1 MSRKKIILISLLT
14 ITIIVVSVFISF
26 RFIIKN
32 ENNVNTKPPQ
42 RQEVE
47 VKEEKKDKINNK
59 ETKKEETNPEIT
71 TPQTNET
78 ENQNIEETPKEKTND
93 NKVQTPQQAP
103 NNNQQTTTQTTPK
116 QPTTPPKVVE
126 TPSCTP
132 KLFYVVFRADFDSLD
147 KLKATAEQYKEIY
160 GFVGYEYMSATDDCG
175 DTYYQLTMRT
185 KDDKLVEYS
194 DIPKP

>member
-1 MSRKKIILISLLT
+1 MSRKKIILISLLA
-14 ITIIVVSVFISF
+14 ITVIVSSF
-26 RFIIKN
+26 VAFHFFSNDSSSKVDTSKQLKTNI
-32 ENNVNTKPPQ
+32 
-42 RQEVE
+42 
-47 VKEEKKDKINNK
+47 KEEKKDKTDNK
-59 ETKKEETNPEIT
+59 ETEKVETNPEIT

-78 ENQNIEETPKEKTND
+78 EKQNIEETPKEN
-93 NKVQTPQQAP
+93 P
-103 NNNQQTTTQTTPK
+103 NNNVNTPQPQTPSNNQTTTK

-160 GFVGYEYMSATDDCG
+160 GFTGYEYMSATDDCG

>member
-1 MSRKKIILISLLT
+1 MSRKKIILISLLA
-14 ITIIVVSVFISF
+14 ITVIVSSF
-26 RFIIKN
+26 VAFHFFSNDSSSKVDTSKQLKTN
-32 ENNVNTKPPQ
+32 L
-42 RQEVE
+42 
-47 VKEEKKDKINNK
+47 KEKEKKDKTDNK
-59 ETKKEETNPEIT
+59 ETEKEETNSEKT

-78 ENQNIEETPKEKTND
+78 EKQNIEETPKEN
-93 NKVQTPQQAP
+93 P
-103 NNNQQTTTQTTPK
+103 NNNVHTTPQPQTPSNNQTTTK

-160 GFVGYEYMSATDDCG
+160 GFTGYEYMSATDDCG

>member
-1 MSRKKIILISLLT
+1 MSRKKIILISLLA
-14 ITIIVVSVFISF
+14 ITVIVSSF
-26 RFIIKN
+26 VAFHFFSNDSSSKVDTSKQLKTNIK
-32 ENNVNTKPPQ
+32 E
-42 RQEVE
+42 
-47 VKEEKKDKINNK
+47 EEKKDKTDNK
-59 ETKKEETNPEIT
+59 ETEKEETNSEKT

-78 ENQNIEETPKEKTND
+78 EKQNIEETPKEN
-93 NKVQTPQQAP
+93 P
-103 NNNQQTTTQTTPK
+103 NNNVHTTPQPQTPSNNQTTTK

-160 GFVGYEYMSATDDCG
+160 GFTGYEYMSATDDCG

>member
-1 MSRKKIILISLLT
+1 MSRKKIILISLLA
-14 ITIIVVSVFISF
+14 ITVIVSSF
-26 RFIIKN
+26 VAFHFFSNDSSSKVDTSKQLKTN
-32 ENNVNTKPPQ
+32 L
-42 RQEVE
+42 
-47 VKEEKKDKINNK
+47 KEKEKKDKTDNK
-59 ETKKEETNPEIT
+59 ETEKEETNSEKT

-78 ENQNIEETPKEKTND
+78 EKQNIEETPKEN
-93 NKVQTPQQAP
+93 P
-103 NNNQQTTTQTTPK
+103 NNNVHTTPQPQTPSNNQTTTK

-160 GFVGYEYMSATDDCG
+160 GFTGYEYMSATDDCG
-175 DTYYQLTMRT
+175 DTYYQLTMKV

>member
-1 MSRKKIILISLLT
+1 MSRKKIILISLLA
-14 ITIIVVSVFISF
+14 ITVIVSSF
-26 RFIIKN
+26 VAFHFFSNDSSSKVDTSKQLKTN
-32 ENNVNTKPPQ
+32 L
-42 RQEVE
+42 
-47 VKEEKKDKINNK
+47 KEKEKKDKTDNK
-59 ETKKEETNPEIT
+59 ETEKEETNPEIT

-160 GFVGYEYMSATDDCG
+160 GFTGYEYMSATDDCG

>member
-1 MSRKKIILISLLT
+1 MSRKKIILISLLA
-14 ITIIVVSVFISF
+14 ITVIVSSF
-26 RFIIKN
+26 VAFHFFSNDSSSKVDTSKQLKTNIK
-32 ENNVNTKPPQ
+32 E
-42 RQEVE
+42 
-47 VKEEKKDKINNK
+47 EEKKDKTDNK
-59 ETKKEETNPEIT
+59 ETEKEETNPEIT

-78 ENQNIEETPKEKTND
+78 EKQNIEETPKEN
-93 NKVQTPQQAP
+93 P
-103 NNNQQTTTQTTPK
+103 NNNVNTPQPQTPSNNQTTTK

-160 GFVGYEYMSATDDCG
+160 GFTGYEYMSATDDCG
-175 DTYYQLTMRT
+175 DTYYQLTMRK

>member
-1 MSRKKIILISLLT
+1 MSRKKIILISLLA
-14 ITIIVVSVFISF
+14 ITVIVSSF
-26 RFIIKN
+26 VAFHFFSNDSSSKVDPSKQLKTNIK
-32 ENNVNTKPPQ
+32 E
-42 RQEVE
+42 
-47 VKEEKKDKINNK
+47 EEKKDKTDNK
-59 ETKKEETNPEIT
+59 ETEKEETNPEIT
-71 TPQTNET
+71 TPQTDET
-78 ENQNIEETPKEKTND
+78 EKQNIEETPKEN
-93 NKVQTPQQAP
+93 P
-103 NNNQQTTTQTTPK
+103 NNNVNTPQPQTPSNNQTTTK

-160 GFVGYEYMSATDDCG
+160 GFTGYEYMSATDDCG
-175 DTYYQLTMRT
+175 DTYYQLTMKV

>member
-1 MSRKKIILISLLT
+1 MSRKKIILISLLA
-14 ITIIVVSVFISF
+14 ITVIVSSF
-26 RFIIKN
+26 VAFHFFSNDSSSKVDTSKQLKTNIK
-32 ENNVNTKPPQ
+32 E
-42 RQEVE
+42 
-47 VKEEKKDKINNK
+47 EEKKDKTDNK
-59 ETKKEETNPEIT
+59 ETEKEETNPEIT

-78 ENQNIEETPKEKTND
+78 EKQNIEETPKEN
-93 NKVQTPQQAP
+93 P
-103 NNNQQTTTQTTPK
+103 NNNVNTPQPQTPSNNQTTTK

-160 GFVGYEYMSATDDCG
+160 GFTGYEYMSATDDCG
-175 DTYYQLTMRT
+175 NTYYQLTMRT

>member
-1 MSRKKIILISLLT
+1 MSRKKIILISLLA
-14 ITIIVVSVFISF
+14 ITVIVSSF
-26 RFIIKN
+26 VAFHFFSNDSSSKVDTSKQLKTN
-32 ENNVNTKPPQ
+32 L
-42 RQEVE
+42 
-47 VKEEKKDKINNK
+47 KEKEKKDKTDNK
-59 ETKKEETNPEIT
+59 ETEKEETNPEIT

-160 GFVGYEYMSATDDCG
+160 GFVGYEYMDATDDCG
-175 DTYYQLTMRT
+175 DTYYQLTMKT

>member
-1 MSRKKIILISLLT
+1 MSRKKIILISLLA
-14 ITIIVVSVFISF
+14 ITVIVSSF
-26 RFIIKN
+26 VAFHFFSNDSSSKVDTSKQLKTNIK
-32 ENNVNTKPPQ
+32 E
-42 RQEVE
+42 
-47 VKEEKKDKINNK
+47 EEKKDKTDNK
-59 ETKKEETNPEIT
+59 ETEKEETNPEIT

-78 ENQNIEETPKEKTND
+78 EKQNIEETPKEN
-93 NKVQTPQQAP
+93 P
-103 NNNQQTTTQTTPK
+103 NNNVNTPQPQTPSNNQTTTK

-147 KLKATAEQYKEIY
+147 KLKAMAEQYKEIY
-160 GFVGYEYMSATDDCG
+160 GFTGYEYMSATDDCG
-175 DTYYQLTMRT
+175 DTYYQLTMKA

>member
-1 MSRKKIILISLLT
+1 MSRKKIILISLLA
-14 ITIIVVSVFISF
+14 ITVIVSSF
-26 RFIIKN
+26 VAFHFFSNDSSSKVDTSKQLKTN
-32 ENNVNTKPPQ
+32 L
-42 RQEVE
+42 
-47 VKEEKKDKINNK
+47 KEKEKKDKTDNK
-59 ETKKEETNPEIT
+59 ETEKEETNSEKT

-78 ENQNIEETPKEKTND
+78 EKQNIEETPKEN
-93 NKVQTPQQAP
+93 P
-103 NNNQQTTTQTTPK
+103 NNNVNTPQPQTPSNNQTTTK

-160 GFVGYEYMSATDDCG
+160 GFTGYEYMSATDDCG
-175 DTYYQLTMRT
+175 DTYYQLTMKV

>member
-1 MSRKKIILISLLT
+1 MSKKKIILISLLT
-14 ITIIVVSVFISF
+14 ITIIIVSSFISF
-26 RFIIKN
+26 RFISKN
-32 ENNVNTKPPQ
+32 ETNVNTKTPQ
-42 RQEVE
+42 QTGE
-47 VKEEKKDKINNK
+47 VKEEKKNKTDNK
-59 ETKKEETNPEIT
+59 ETEKELTDPKIT

-93 NKVQTPQQAP
+93 NKVQTPQQAL

-160 GFVGYEYMSATDDCG
+160 GFVGYEYMDATDDCG
-175 DTYYQLTMRT
+175 DTYYQLTMKT

>member
-1 MSRKKIILISLLT
+1 MSRKKIILISLLA
-14 ITIIVVSVFISF
+14 ITVIVSSF
-26 RFIIKN
+26 VAFHFFSNDSSSKVDTSKQLKTN
-32 ENNVNTKPPQ
+32 L
-42 RQEVE
+42 
-47 VKEEKKDKINNK
+47 KEKEKKDKTDNK
-59 ETKKEETNPEIT
+59 ETEKEETNSEKT
-71 TPQTNET
+71 TPKTNET
-78 ENQNIEETPKEKTND
+78 EKQNIEETPKEN
-93 NKVQTPQQAP
+93 P
-103 NNNQQTTTQTTPK
+103 NNNVHTTPQPQTPSNNQTTTK

-160 GFVGYEYMSATDDCG
+160 GFTGYEYMSATDDCG

>member
-1 MSRKKIILISLLT
+1 MSRKKIILISLLA
-14 ITIIVVSVFISF
+14 ITVIVSSF
-26 RFIIKN
+26 VAFHFFSNDSSSKVDTSKQLKTNIK
-32 ENNVNTKPPQ
+32 E
-42 RQEVE
+42 
-47 VKEEKKDKINNK
+47 EEKKDKTDNK
-59 ETKKEETNPEIT
+59 ETEKEETNPEIT

-78 ENQNIEETPKEKTND
+78 EKQNIEETPKEN
-93 NKVQTPQQAP
+93 P
-103 NNNQQTTTQTTPK
+103 NNNVNTPQPQTPSNNQTTTK

-160 GFVGYEYMSATDDCG
+160 GFTGYEYMSATDDCG
-175 DTYYQLTMRT
+175 DTYYQLTMKA

>member
-1 MSRKKIILISLLT
+1 MSRKKIILISLLA
-14 ITIIVVSVFISF
+14 ITVIVSSF
-26 RFIIKN
+26 VAFHFFSNDSSSKVDTSKQLKTNIK
-32 ENNVNTKPPQ
+32 E
-42 RQEVE
+42 
-47 VKEEKKDKINNK
+47 EEKKDKTDNK
-59 ETKKEETNPEIT
+59 ETEKEETNHEIT

-160 GFVGYEYMSATDDCG
+160 GFVGYEYMDATDDCG
-175 DTYYQLTMRT
+175 DTYYQLTMKT

>member
-1 MSRKKIILISLLT
+1 MSKKKIILISLLT
-14 ITIIVVSVFISF
+14 ITIIIVSSFISF
-26 RFIIKN
+26 RFISKN
-32 ENNVNTKPPQ
+32 ETNVNTKTPQ
-42 RQEVE
+42 QTGE
-47 VKEEKKDKINNK
+47 VKEEKKNKTDNK
-59 ETKKEETNPEIT
+59 EAKKEETNPEIT

-93 NKVQTPQQAP
+93 NKVQTPQQSP

-160 GFVGYEYMSATDDCG
+160 GFVGYEYMDATDDCG
-175 DTYYQLTMRT
+175 DTYYQLTMKT

>member
-1 MSRKKIILISLLT
+1 MSRKKIILISLLA
-14 ITIIVVSVFISF
+14 ITVIVSSF
-26 RFIIKN
+26 VAFHFFSNDSSSKVDTSKQLKTN
-32 ENNVNTKPPQ
+32 L
-42 RQEVE
+42 
-47 VKEEKKDKINNK
+47 KEKEKKDKTDNK
-59 ETKKEETNPEIT
+59 ETEKEETNSEKT

-78 ENQNIEETPKEKTND
+78 EKQNIEETPKEN
-93 NKVQTPQQAP
+93 P
-103 NNNQQTTTQTTPK
+103 NNNVHTTPQPQTPSNNQTTTK

-160 GFVGYEYMSATDDCG
+160 GFTGYEYMSATDDCG
-175 DTYYQLTMRT
+175 DTYYQLTMKT

>member
-1 MSRKKIILISLLT
+1 MSRKKIILISLLA
-14 ITIIVVSVFISF
+14 ITVIVSSF
-26 RFIIKN
+26 VAFHFFSNDSSSKVDTSKQLKTN
-32 ENNVNTKPPQ
+32 L
-42 RQEVE
+42 
-47 VKEEKKDKINNK
+47 KEKEKKDKTDNK
-59 ETKKEETNPEIT
+59 ETEKEETNSEKT

-78 ENQNIEETPKEKTND
+78 EKQNIEETPKEN
-93 NKVQTPQQAP
+93 P
-103 NNNQQTTTQTTPK
+103 NNNVHTTPQPQTPSNNQTTTK

-160 GFVGYEYMSATDDCG
+160 GFIGYEYMSATDDCG
-175 DTYYQLTMRT
+175 DNYYQLTMKT
-185 KDDKLVEYS
+185 KDKKLVEYS

>member
-1 MSRKKIILISLLT
+1 MSRKKIILISLLA
-14 ITIIVVSVFISF
+14 ITVIVSSF
-26 RFIIKN
+26 VAFHFFSNDSSSKVDTSKQLKTNIK
-32 ENNVNTKPPQ
+32 E
-42 RQEVE
+42 
-47 VKEEKKDKINNK
+47 EEKKDKTDNK
-59 ETKKEETNPEIT
+59 ETEKEETNHEIT

-78 ENQNIEETPKEKTND
+78 EKQNIEETPKEN
-93 NKVQTPQQAP
+93 P
-103 NNNQQTTTQTTPK
+103 NNNVNTPQPQTPSNNQTITK

-160 GFVGYEYMSATDDCG
+160 GFVGYEYMDATDDCG
-175 DTYYQLTMRT
+175 DTYYQLTMKT

>member
-1 MSRKKIILISLLT
+1 MSRKKIILISLLA
-14 ITIIVVSVFISF
+14 ITVIVSSF
-26 RFIIKN
+26 VAFHFFSNDSSSKVDPSKQLKTNIK
-32 ENNVNTKPPQ
+32 E
-42 RQEVE
+42 
-47 VKEEKKDKINNK
+47 EEKKDKTDNK
-59 ETKKEETNPEIT
+59 ETEKEETNPEIT

-78 ENQNIEETPKEKTND
+78 EKQNIEETPKEN
-93 NKVQTPQQAP
+93 P
-103 NNNQQTTTQTTPK
+103 NNNVNTPQPQTPSNNQTTTK

-160 GFVGYEYMSATDDCG
+160 GFTGYEYMSATDDCG
-175 DTYYQLTMRT
+175 DTYYQLTMKV

>member
-1 MSRKKIILISLLT
+1 MSRKKIILISLLA
-14 ITIIVVSVFISF
+14 ITVIVSSF
-26 RFIIKN
+26 VAFHFFSNDSSSKVDTSKQLKTN
-32 ENNVNTKPPQ
+32 L
-42 RQEVE
+42 
-47 VKEEKKDKINNK
+47 KEKEKKDKTDNK
-59 ETKKEETNPEIT
+59 ETEKEENNSEKT

-78 ENQNIEETPKEKTND
+78 EKQNIEETPKEN
-93 NKVQTPQQAP
+93 P
-103 NNNQQTTTQTTPK
+103 NNNVHTTPQPQTPSNNQTTTK

-160 GFVGYEYMSATDDCG
+160 GFTGYEYMSATDDCG

-194 DIPKP
+194 DIPRP

>member
-1 MSRKKIILISLLT
+1 MSRKKIILISLLA
-14 ITIIVVSVFISF
+14 ITVIVSSF
-26 RFIIKN
+26 VAFHFFSNDSSSKVDTSKQLKTNIK
-32 ENNVNTKPPQ
+32 E
-42 RQEVE
+42 
-47 VKEEKKDKINNK
+47 EEKKDKTDNK
-59 ETKKEETNPEIT
+59 ETEKEETNPEIT

-78 ENQNIEETPKEKTND
+78 EKQNIEETPKEN
-93 NKVQTPQQAP
+93 P
-103 NNNQQTTTQTTPK
+103 NNNVHTTPQPQTPSNNQTTTK

-147 KLKATAEQYKEIY
+147 KLKAMAEQYKEIY
-160 GFVGYEYMSATDDCG
+160 GFTGYEYMSATDDCG